1 MNLLDK
7 IHTTSSYDKS
17 FYNFIV
23 STFNR
28 TNFMLQNEVYSI
40 DKAGTDESIKWLK
53 ISLFYIPW
61 YEFWKM
67 SPKVHF

>member
-7 IHTTSSYDKS
+7 IHATSSYDKS

-40 DKAGTDESIKWLK
+40 DKAGTDESIK
-53 ISLFYIPW
+53 
-61 YEFWKM
+61 
-67 SPKVHF
+67 